1 MFLFHPQRGLMT
13 GVKNKEFAGTIKKG
27 PLCRYFKHFFNH
39 IGHMNFRRS
48 EECSTIIRWLAPQPG
63 EQILDIG
70 CGDGYYDWL
79 IAKSG
84 AKVVGI
90 DIHEKHL
97 PIAQKFYCSEFTDF
111 FYMDAGEMNFPG
123 TYFDKVIS
131 LCVIEHLADDER
143 VMQNISRVLK
153 PGGHF
158 VFSAD
163 SLSNPGI
170 TLEEKRHHQ
179 ARYAVNTFYTVE
191 LVREKLSRT
200 GFDLKE
206 TQYILDSPLALA
218 LARFSWKLD
227 DLPKAFFVFRLLGY
241 LAAGITLKLFQLFT
255 AHKTI
260 RSAGGLTLLVRA
272 QKPQKLPV

>member
-1 MFLFHPQRGLMT
+1 MT
-13 GVKNKEFAGTIKKG
+13 GVKNKDCAGTIKKG
-27 PLCRYFKHFFNH
+27 PLFRYFKYFFNH

-70 CGDGYYDWL
+70 CGDGYYDWS

-97 PIAQKFYCSEFTDF
+97 PIAQKFYRSEFTDF
-111 FYMDAGEMNFPG
+111 LYMDAGEMNFPG

-153 PGGHF
+153 PSGLF

-179 ARYAVNTFYTVE
+179 ARYAVNTFYTAE

-200 GFDLKE
+200 GFALEE

-227 DLPKAFFVFRLLGY
+227 DLPRAFFVFKLLGY
-241 LAAGITLKLFQLFT
+241 LAAGITLKLFRLFT

-272 QKPQKLPV
+272 QKPQKPPV

>member
-1 MFLFHPQRGLMT
+1 MT
-13 GVKNKEFAGTIKKG
+13 GVKPDKEFAGTIKKRF
-27 PLCRYFKHFFNH
+27 LSRFFKHFFHH

-48 EECSTIIRWLAPQPG
+48 EECSTILRWLAPQPG

-90 DIHEKHL
+90 DIHQKCL

-123 TYFDKVIS
+123 ACFDKVIS
-131 LCVIEHLADDER
+131 LCVIEHLGDDER
-143 VMQNISRVLK
+143 MMQNISRVLN
-153 PGGHF
+153 PGGHL

-170 TLEEKRHHQ
+170 TPEEKKRHQ
-179 ARYAVNTFYTVE
+179 ARYAVNTFYTE
-191 LVREKLSRT
+191 DIVREKLSRA
-200 GFDLKE
+200 GFDIEE

-218 LARFSWKLD
+218 LVRSSWKLD
-227 DLPKAFFVFRLLGY
+227 DLPKAFFFFRLLGY
-241 LAAGITLKLFQLFT
+241 LAAGIILKLFRLFT

-260 RSAGGLTLLVRA
+260 RPAGGLTLLVRA
-272 QKPQKLPV
+272 KKPQILPE